1 MIGNQKAIEAIKSN
15 YPPENYS
22 ILREAL
28 DLSIVLLEKATPK
41 KCLGLSISHDGRLGN
56 CPYCNKLVC
65 EKSSKP
71 NICECGQKLN
81 WD

>member
-56 CPYCNKLVC
+56 CPCCNKIVRARDN
-65 EKSSKP
+65 KP
-71 NICECGQKLN
+71 NICACGQAL
-81 WD
+81 D